1 MALKALG
8 AVDDGAAGLFQALG
22 PLDVVLL
29 VKARAEL
36 HEHRDLFA
44 VLGGIDQ
51 RLAQAALL
59 GHAVER
65 DAQRDALGV
74 VGGLVHQVQE
84 RIHGLVRV
92 KEQLV
97 VLQHLL
103 ADGTGHVDGGVGLR
117 LKRRKEQLVAQVL
130 GNLALNAKDVA

>member
-1 MALKALG
+1 M
-8 AVDDGAAGLFQALG
+8 
-22 PLDVVLL
+22 
-29 VKARAEL
+29 
-36 HEHRDLFA
+36 
-44 VLGGIDQ
+44 
-51 RLAQAALL
+51 
-59 GHAVER
+59 
-65 DAQRDALGV
+65 
-74 VGGLVHQVQE
+74 HQVQE